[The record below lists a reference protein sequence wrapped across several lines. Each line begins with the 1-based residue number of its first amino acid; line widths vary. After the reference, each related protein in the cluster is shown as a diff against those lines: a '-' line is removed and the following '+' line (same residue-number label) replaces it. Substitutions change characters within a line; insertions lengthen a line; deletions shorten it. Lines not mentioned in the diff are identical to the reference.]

1 MRWTFNDTLQWTGAL
16 FIIAGHIL
24 NALGID
30 GYNIVAFTLGT
41 AAFMTWAIRVANK
54 PQTLVNVVAIA
65 VCALGLFRAF
75 G

>member
-1 MRWTFNDTLQWTGAL
+1 MKLNDALQWTGAL

-24 NALGID
+24 NAMAVD
-30 GYNIVAFTLGT
+30 GWNILAFTLGT
-41 AAFMTWAIRVANK
+41 VAFMAWAIRVANR

-65 VCALGLFRAF
+65 TCLVGLYRAF